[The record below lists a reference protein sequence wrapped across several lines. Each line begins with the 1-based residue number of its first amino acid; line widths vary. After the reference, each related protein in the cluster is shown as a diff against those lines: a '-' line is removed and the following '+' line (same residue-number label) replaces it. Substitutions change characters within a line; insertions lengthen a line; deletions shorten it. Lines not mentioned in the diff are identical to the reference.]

1 MKRPSATH
9 VLLAIVAVLL
19 GRNLV
24 DINPAAV
31 QAAGTDIR
39 RCCLPTNGQC
49 LDIDFTFCIAI
60 GGSPGAPGSSCSE
73 GECGPGACCVGSVC
87 LVVFDGPS
95 CAQQGGVYQGWSS
108 IPMAC
113 VGVECLP
120 CPADVDGDGTVGI
133 LDFLDLLAAWGDCK

>member
-19 GRNLV
+19 GFNLV
-24 DINPAAV
+24 DVNPAAV
-31 QAAGTDIR
+31 QAAAGDIR
-39 RCCLPTNGQC
+39 RCCLPTGQC
-49 LDIDFTFCIAI
+49 LDIDLFDCLNI
-60 GGSPGAPGSSCSE
+60 GGSPGPAGSSCSE
-73 GECGPGACCVGSVC
+73 GECGPGACCVAGDC
-87 LVVFDGPS
+87 QNVFDGAD
-95 CAQQGGVYQGWSS
+95 CAAQGGVYQGWSS
-108 IPMAC
+108 TC